1 MTIVKI
7 MPNKTLILTCN
18 SSFGLANFRM
28 NLIRRLQAE
37 GYHIVAI
44 APQDTHSAKLEAAGV
59 EFYDW
64 NLKARSTS
72 LWTEILAIFQLV
84 RLYGI
89 IKPDLCF
96 HYTVKAVVYG
106 AIAAR
111 LTKVNFVSVI
121 TGLGYVFLNRGV
133 IPWLVKSLYRFILR
147 YSSRTLFLN
156 KSDRQE
162 FLLLGLVKPDVAI
175 VIPGEGIDVDFFSPA
190 PRTNKR
196 LGDVFEFLV
205 VSRLLTDKGIVEF
218 VEAVRSLRAEGFK
231 LRGRLLGARGLE
243 NPAAIDD
250 ALINCWVHEGV
261 VDYVGSTNDVRA
273 FLADADCVVLPS
285 YREGLPRAL
294 LEAAAMERPIIATDV
309 AGCRDVVIDGETGF
323 LCAVRDSAS
332 LAAAM
337 RKILEMSHDERALM
351 GFRGRNFIK
360 SKFTESIVFD
370 RYIDVLNE
378 LKN

>member
-1 MTIVKI
+1 MTIAKI

-28 NLIRRLQAE
+28 NLIRRLQAD

-96 HYTVKAVVYG
+96 HYTVKAVIYG

-175 VIPGEGIDVDFFSPA
+175 VIPGEGIDVDFFCLLLA
-190 PRTNKR
+190 QTRGWVMYLN
-196 LGDVFEFLV
+196 FLLFQDY
-205 VSRLLTDKGIVEF
+205 LLTKELL
-218 VEAVRSLRAEGFK
+218 SL
-231 LRGRLLGARGLE
+231 LRLSDLCGRKVLSSVDAYWARE
-243 NPAAIDD
+243 DWKI
-250 ALINCWVHEGV
+250 
-261 VDYVGSTNDVRA
+261 
-273 FLADADCVVLPS
+273 
-285 YREGLPRAL
+285 LPR
-294 LEAAAMERPIIATDV
+294 
-309 AGCRDVVIDGETGF
+309 
-323 LCAVRDSAS
+323 
-332 LAAAM
+332 
-337 RKILEMSHDERALM
+337 LM
-351 GFRGRNFIK
+351 MH
-360 SKFTESIVFD
+360 
-370 RYIDVLNE
+370 
-378 LKN
+378 